1 MAIKLAS
8 SFELTGTT
16 DPNFS
21 RDQYATYN
29 DLKSVTVID
38 DGHIAFVKETKK
50 HYKFNGSTKQ
60 WELLTDTTLNISTA
74 KDSQLPTAKAVKT
87 YVEEKVSAISGVYS
101 YKGSV
106 ETYENL
112 PKTNVKTG
120 DVYNVISSGMNYAAV
135 VTTTVTTKVDN
146 NPVTTIYDHQNYQ
159 VSNPGTIIG
168 DDSPA
173 FTANVISSEDPTQT
187 INQNIPIYLIDADGD
202 NGRHNVVLLALLN
215 NVLCP
220 VTSKSGNNY
229 VVKTEGIT
237 NDFSYSYPVT
247 SVTNTIID
255 WDSLGSTFNL
265 EWH

>member
-21 RDQYATYN
+21 RDQYDTYN
-29 DLKSVTVID
+29 NLAAVTVID

-50 HYKFNGSTKQ
+50 HYKFNGSTKK
-60 WELLTDTTLNISTA
+60 WELLTDTTSNISIA
-74 KDSQLPTAKAVKT
+74 KDSQLTTAKAVKT

-120 DVYNVISSGMNYAAV
+120 DVYNVTSSGMNYAAV

-173 FTANVISSEDPTQT
+173 FTANVIASEDLTQT
-187 INQNIPIYLIDADGD
+187 INQNIPIYLIDADND

-215 NVLCP
+215 GVLCP

-237 NDFSYSYPVT
+237 NDFSYTYPVT